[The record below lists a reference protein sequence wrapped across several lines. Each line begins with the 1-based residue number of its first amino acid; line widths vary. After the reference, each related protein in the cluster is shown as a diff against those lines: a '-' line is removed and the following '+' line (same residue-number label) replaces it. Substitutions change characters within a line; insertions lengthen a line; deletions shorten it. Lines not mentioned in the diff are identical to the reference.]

1 MARWRLAA
9 PGEGHGVDAAAGRA
23 ATGLSVDAA
32 VGRAVAGLADGVLG
46 LMYGGTRAHGWSLG
60 PRGRRGT
67 TVPVV
72 LNWRSSRRRRR

>member
-46 LMYGGTRAHGWSLG
+46 LMYGGAHGWSLG

-67 TVPVV
+67 TVLVV